1 MYWHIKCYYKWAK
14 LIFIILPL
22 LLRQIEASILDNF
35 VSNISTLSL
44 SAEIGVEDY
53 IKVGNIEMIVQNF
66 SNVHEIESYNKVNN
80 FGLTI
85 NNKTE
90 FINLTISY

>member
-1 MYWHIKCYYKWAK
+1 M
-14 LIFIILPL
+14 PL